1 MMDATASPDE
11 IRQALLK
18 AALAH
23 VPFDGWSKATF
34 DAAIIDAAIIDA
46 GIDVADAQAACPGGA
61 LDLAVAFHQAG
72 DAKMRAQMEAADL
85 EAMKIRERV
94 AFAVRSRL
102 EAVPD
107 KEVVRRGMAL
117 FALPQN
123 AATGAR
129 LIWGTADAIWEAL
142 GDPSNDINWYSKRA
156 ILSGVYSSTVLF
168 WLGDESPDHAA
179 TWAFLDR
186 RIEDVMQF
194 EKLKAQVRGNALLK
208 GLFAG
213 PDWLLSR
220 VRAPGRAARTDLPG
234 RWTGDI

>member
-1 MMDATASPDE
+1 MDATLSPDE

-34 DAAIIDAAIIDA
+34 DAAIIDV
-46 GIDVADAQAACPGGA
+46 GIDVAGAQAACPGGA

-72 DAKMRAQMEAADL
+72 DATMRTQMEAADL

-94 AFAVRSRL
+94 AFAVRNRL

-142 GDPSNDINWYSKRA
+142 GDPSDDINWYSKRA

-168 WLGDESPDHAA
+168 WLGDDSVDHQR

-186 RIEDVMQF
+186 RIEDVMRI
-194 EKLKAQVRGNALLK
+194 EKLKGAVRDNPVLSKLM
-208 GLFAG
+208 AG
-213 PDWLLSR
+213 PNQLLSR
-220 VRAPGRAARTDLPG
+220 IKAPARKPRDDLPG
-234 RWTGDI
+234 YVSRPAGRG